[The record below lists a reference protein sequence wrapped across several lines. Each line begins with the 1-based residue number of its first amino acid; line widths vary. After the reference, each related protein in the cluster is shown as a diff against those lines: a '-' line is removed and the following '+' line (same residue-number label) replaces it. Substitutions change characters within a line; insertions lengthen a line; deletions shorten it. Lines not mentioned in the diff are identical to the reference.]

1 MAERSAR
8 PLVEERYRNGDEIM
22 TFKQTLVA
30 GIAAAALLALP
41 TTASAE
47 GKTDQARKAIAAAQ
61 AKIDAVNIVG
71 AAGDAPR
78 LHAEAVRALHIAQ
91 DELNHHAKLDAVRD
105 ATRASELADQALVA
119 SQRARTNE
127 QHSATD
133 AAQAQAANA
142 NERAA
147 DAQAAAARAQA
158 DAAAARAAP
167 PVVIQTPAPPA
178 PTTTTVSTT
187 TTDEAAAAP
196 AHRRVVR
203 KAATHHHHHPARH
216 TVHTTA
222 IVTTH

>member
-1 MAERSAR
+1 M
-8 PLVEERYRNGDEIM
+8 I
-22 TFKQTLVA
+22 FKHSLA
-30 GIAAAALLALP
+30 SGIAAAALLALP

-61 AKIDAVNIVG
+61 ARIDAVNIVG

-91 DELNHHAKLDAVRD
+91 DELNHHAKLEAVRD
-105 ATRASELADQALVA
+105 ATRASELADQALAA

-167 PVVIQTPAPPA
+167 PVVIQTPAPAAA

-187 TTDEAAAAP
+187 TTDEHAAAAP
-196 AHRRVVR
+196 THRRVVHR
-203 KAATHHHHHPARH
+203 AATHHRRPVRH
-216 TVHTTA
+216 TVRTTA
-222 IVTTH
+222 TVTTH

>member
-1 MAERSAR
+1 M
-8 PLVEERYRNGDEIM
+8 LM
-22 TFKQTLVA
+22 KHTLTF
-30 GIAAAALLALP
+30 GIAAAAMIALP
-41 TTASAE
+41 SAASAE

-91 DELNHHAKLDAVRD
+91 DELNHHAKLEAVRD

-119 SQRARTNE
+119 SQRARTND
-127 QHSATD
+127 QRSATE
-133 AAQAQAANA
+133 AAQAQAASA

-158 DAAAARAAP
+158 DAAAARSAP
-167 PVVIQTPAPPA
+167 PVIVQTPAPA

-187 TTDEAAAAP
+187 STDESASADAP
-196 AHRRVVR
+196 KRHRAVRRAGARRGHSGRHVVR
-203 KAATHHHHHPARH
+203 TRAT
-216 TVHTTA
+216 
-222 IVTTH
+222 VTTR

>member
-1 MAERSAR
+1 
-8 PLVEERYRNGDEIM
+8 M
-22 TFKQTLVA
+22 TSKHILAA

-41 TTASAE
+41 TAASAE

-78 LHAEAVRALHIAQ
+78 LHAEAVRQLHIAQ
-91 DELNHHAKLDAVRD
+91 DELNHHAKLEAVRD

-127 QHSATD
+127 QRSATD

-167 PVVIQTPAPPA
+167 PVVIQTPAPAAA

-187 TTDEAAAAP
+187 STDERATAP
-196 AHRRVVR
+196 THRRVVR
-203 KAATHHHHHPARH
+203 RSHIRRRHPAHYH
-216 TVHTTA
+216 TLHTTTT
-222 IVTTH
+222 VTTR

>member
-1 MAERSAR
+1 
-8 PLVEERYRNGDEIM
+8 M
-22 TFKQTLVA
+22 TFKQTLAA

-127 QHSATD
+127 QRSATD

-167 PVVIQTPAPPA
+167 PVVIQTPAPAA
-178 PTTTTVSTT
+178 PTTTTVNTT
-187 TTDEAAAAP
+187 TTDDDHAAP
-196 AHRRVVR
+196 PARHRVVR
-203 KAATHHHHHPARH
+203 RATHHHHPARH

-222 IVTTH
+222 TITTR

>member
-1 MAERSAR
+1 
-8 PLVEERYRNGDEIM
+8 M
-22 TFKQTLVA
+22 TFKHSLAA

-61 AKIDAVNIVG
+61 ARIEAVNIVG

-78 LHAEAVRALHIAQ
+78 LHAEAVRQLHIAQ
-91 DELNHHAKLDAVRD
+91 DELNHHAKLEAVRD
-105 ATRASELADQALVA
+105 ATRASELADQALAA

-167 PVVIQTPAPPA
+167 PVVIQTPAPAAA

-187 TTDEAAAAP
+187 TTDEHAAAVP
-196 AHRRVVR
+196 THRRVVHR
-203 KAATHHHHHPARH
+203 TSTHHHHPARH
-216 TVHTTA
+216 TVRTTA
-222 IVTTH
+222 TVTTR

>member
-1 MAERSAR
+1 
-8 PLVEERYRNGDEIM
+8 M
-22 TFKQTLVA
+22 TFKQTLAA

-127 QHSATD
+127 QRSATD
-133 AAQAQAANA
+133 AAQTQAANA

-167 PVVIQTPAPPA
+167 PVVIQTPAPAA
-178 PTTTTVSTT
+178 PTTTTVNTT
-187 TTDEAAAAP
+187 TTDDDHAAP
-196 AHRRVVR
+196 PARHRVVR
-203 KAATHHHHHPARH
+203 RATHHHHPARH

-222 IVTTH
+222 TITTR

>member
-1 MAERSAR
+1 
-8 PLVEERYRNGDEIM
+8 M
-22 TFKQTLVA
+22 TRTQ
-30 GIAAAALLALP
+30 LLALSIA
-41 TTASAE
+41 ASTCLALPAAAFAE

-91 DELNHHAKLDAVRD
+91 DELNHHAKVEAVRD

-119 SQRARTNE
+119 SQRARAND
-127 QHSATD
+127 QRSATE
-133 AAQAQAANA
+133 AAQAQASAANA
-142 NERAA
+142 RAA

-158 DAAAARAAP
+158 DAAAARAAS
-167 PVVIQTPAPPA
+167 PVIIQTPVPAAA

-187 TTDEAAAAP
+187 TTDNPATAAP
-196 AHRRVVR
+196 ARKRVVR
-203 KAATHHHHHPARH
+203 KSTNRHTHRHPTRH

-222 IVTTH
+222 TVTTR

>member
-1 MAERSAR
+1 
-8 PLVEERYRNGDEIM
+8 M
-22 TFKQTLVA
+22 TFKQTLAA

-127 QHSATD
+127 QRSATD
-133 AAQAQAANA
+133 AAHTPAANA

-167 PVVIQTPAPPA
+167 PVVIQTPAPAA
-178 PTTTTVSTT
+178 PTTTTVNTT
-187 TTDEAAAAP
+187 TTDDDHAAP
-196 AHRRVVR
+196 PARHRVVR
-203 KAATHHHHHPARH
+203 RATHHHHPARH

-222 IVTTH
+222 TITTR

>member
-1 MAERSAR
+1 MA
-8 PLVEERYRNGDEIM
+8 LKHN
-22 TFKQTLVA
+22 LVA
-30 GIAAAALLALP
+30 GIAAAALIALP
-41 TTASAE
+41 TAASAE
-47 GKTDQARKAIAAAQ
+47 GKTDLARKAIAAAQ

-91 DELNHHAKLDAVRD
+91 DELRHHAKLEAVRD
-105 ATRASELADQALVA
+105 ANNASELADQALAA
-119 SQRARTNE
+119 SQRARTND
-127 QHSATD
+127 QRSATE

-167 PVVIQTPAPPA
+167 PVVIQTPAPAEA
-178 PTTTTVSTT
+178 PTTTTLSTT
-187 TTDEAAAAP
+187 TTDERPAASP
-196 AHRRVVR
+196 VRHHIAHR
-203 KAATHHHHHPARH
+203 AASHHHYRRPARH

-222 IVTTH
+222 TVTTR

>member
-1 MAERSAR
+1 
-8 PLVEERYRNGDEIM
+8 M
-22 TFKQTLVA
+22 TFKQTLAA

-127 QHSATD
+127 QRSATD
-133 AAQAQAANA
+133 AAQTQAANA

-167 PVVIQTPAPPA
+167 PVVIQTPAPAA
-178 PTTTTVSTT
+178 PTTTTVNTT
-187 TTDEAAAAP
+187 TTDDDHAAP
-196 AHRRVVR
+196 PARRRVVR
-203 KAATHHHHHPARH
+203 RATHHHHPARH

-222 IVTTH
+222 TITTR

>member
-1 MAERSAR
+1 
-8 PLVEERYRNGDEIM
+8 M
-22 TFKQTLVA
+22 TYKQLLA
-30 GIAAAALLALP
+30 LSIAASTCLALP
-41 TTASAE
+41 TAAFAE

-91 DELNHHAKLDAVRD
+91 DELNHHAKVEAVRD

-119 SQRARTNE
+119 SQRARTND
-127 QHSATD
+127 QRLATE
-133 AAQAQAANA
+133 AAQAQAVAANA
-142 NERAA
+142 RAA
-147 DAQAAAARAQA
+147 DAQAAAARAQT

-167 PVVIQTPAPPA
+167 PVIIQTPAPAAA

-187 TTDEAAAAP
+187 TTDMAATAAP
-196 AHRRVVR
+196 ARKRVVR
-203 KAATHHHHHPARH
+203 KTTYRHTHRHPTRQ

-222 IVTTH
+222 TVTTR

>member
-1 MAERSAR
+1 
-8 PLVEERYRNGDEIM
+8 M
-22 TFKQTLVA
+22 TFKHHLAA

-41 TTASAE
+41 AAASAE

-105 ATRASELADQALVA
+105 ATRASELADQALAA

-133 AAQAQAANA
+133 TAQAQAAAA
-142 NERAA
+142 NERAGE
-147 DAQAAAARAQA
+147 AQAAAARAQA

-167 PVVIQTPAPPA
+167 PVVIQTPVPVAA

-187 TTDEAAAAP
+187 TTDEHATAAP
-196 AHRRVVR
+196 THRRVVH
-203 KAATHHHHHPARH
+203 KAAAHHRRHPTRH
-216 TVHTTA
+216 TVRTTA
-222 IVTTH
+222 TVTTH

>member
-1 MAERSAR
+1 MPEQLSHL
-8 PLVEERYRNGDEIM
+8 LVEAPYRNGDEIM
-22 TFKQTLVA
+22 TFKHTLAA
-30 GIAAAALLALP
+30 GIAAVALLALP

-91 DELNHHAKLDAVRD
+91 DELNHHAKLEAVRD
-105 ATRASELADQALVA
+105 ATRASELADQALAA
-119 SQRARTNE
+119 SQRARTND
-127 QHSATD
+127 QRSATD
-133 AAQAQAANA
+133 AAQAQAAAANA
-142 NERAA
+142 RAGE
-147 DAQAAAARAQA
+147 AQAAAARAQA

-167 PVVIQTPAPPA
+167 PVVIQTPAPAA

-187 TTDEAAAAP
+187 TTEDRATTP
-196 AHRRVVR
+196 ARRRVVR
-203 KAATHHHHHPARH
+203 KPRTHHHHPAHH

-222 IVTTH
+222 TVTTR

>member
-1 MAERSAR
+1 
-8 PLVEERYRNGDEIM
+8 M
-22 TFKQTLVA
+22 TFKQTLAA

-127 QHSATD
+127 QRSATD

-167 PVVIQTPAPPA
+167 PVVIQTPAPAA
-178 PTTTTVSTT
+178 PTTTTVNTT
-187 TTDEAAAAP
+187 TTDDDHAAP
-196 AHRRVVR
+196 PARRRVVR
-203 KAATHHHHHPARH
+203 RATHHHHPARH

-222 IVTTH
+222 TITTR

>member
-1 MAERSAR
+1 MR
-8 PLVEERYRNGDEIM
+8 
-22 TFKQTLVA
+22 FKHTLAA
-30 GIAAAALLALP
+30 GIAAVSLLALP
-41 TTASAE
+41 AAALAE

-78 LHAEAVRALHIAQ
+78 LHAEAVRQLHIAQ
-91 DELNHHAKLDAVRD
+91 DELNHHAKLEAVRD

-127 QHSATD
+127 QRSATD

-167 PVVIQTPAPPA
+167 PVVIQAPAPAAA

-187 TTDEAAAAP
+187 STDERAAAP
-196 AHRRVVR
+196 TQPRVVR
-203 KAATHHHHHPARH
+203 KIHTHRRHPAHHH
-216 TVHTTA
+216 TLHTTTT
-222 IVTTH
+222 VTTR